1 MEFLKEYMDYI
12 KSKKRLSQNT
22 ISSYYTDIKK
32 YIEYLNNENIKVEDV
47 VEYDIIN
54 YLVNLEKQNISV
66 ATISRMTS

>member
-32 YIEYLNNENIKVEDV
+32 
-47 VEYDIIN
+47 
-54 YLVNLEKQNISV
+54 
-66 ATISRMTS
+66 